1 MKIYNLDQMKGKKL
15 WYDIRPGIFYGYR
28 AHMDYISS
36 LKSFLMVHNETVNI
50 WSHLLCFLFWAY
62 ELTIMMNKSHSLSPL
77 LED

>member
-1 MKIYNLDQMKGKKL
+1 MKGKKL

-28 AHMDYISS
+28 AYMDYKSS
-36 LKSFLMVHNETVNI
+36 LKSFFMVHNETVNI

-62 ELTIMMNKSHSLSPL
+62 ELIIMMNKSHSISPF